1 MRESILYEEN
11 YEEKHFSRLPFCIFL
26 PTSFIEDVKACANK
40 RYVNIEIFL

>member
-1 MRESILYEEN
+1 MCESTLYEEN
-11 YEEKHFSRLPFCIFL
+11 DEKHFSRLPFYIFL